1 MHRIKPFTVDIIC
14 NATRMLMN
22 KSTNGTR
29 QMHRTLSIM
38 QQQNKNQILAK
49 KEKFCFTMRDA
60 SEDDIPSIM
69 ETRKSIGVHEV
80 PTVVQTAMKQFPQGI
95 KIAEA
100 EDGNIIGTAS
110 VIYVGDDEK
119 GIYFGG
125 LFFVNPKYRGSG
137 VGIKEAVT
145 ILFRAPVLRIP
156 VLFRAPVLRI
166 PVVFRAPVLRIPVLF
181 RAPVLR
187 IPVVFRA
194 PVLRIPVSF
203 GFQCSGFQ
211 FRFGLH
217 SRSGPAVSSSGFL
230 SGTVSLLCVFIYSP
244 A

>member
-1 MHRIKPFTVDIIC
+1 MKTGYKYYKNLPGVPP
-14 NATRMLMN
+14 
-22 KSTNGTR
+22 
-29 QMHRTLSIM
+29 QSIFG
-38 QQQNKNQILAK
+38 NIGWVLNIY
-49 KEKFCFTMRDA
+49 
-60 SEDDIPSIM
+60 
-69 ETRKSIGVHEV
+69 TRKAEFHPGVYILQRITGYNFLHVKEGFHCVWFGPNPVITMFSPEV
-80 PTVVQTAMKQFPQGI
+80 I
-95 KIAEA
+95 E
-100 EDGNIIGTAS
+100 
-110 VIYVGDDEK
+110 
-119 GIYFGG
+119 
-125 LFFVNPKYRGSG
+125 
-137 VGIKEAVT
+137 EAVT
-145 ILFRAPVLRIP
+145 ILFRAPVLRISVLFRAPVLRIP

-166 PVVFRAPVLRIPVLF
+166 PVLFLAPVLRIPVLFRAPVLRIPVLF

-217 SRSGPAVSSSGFL
+217 SRSGPAVSSSVFL